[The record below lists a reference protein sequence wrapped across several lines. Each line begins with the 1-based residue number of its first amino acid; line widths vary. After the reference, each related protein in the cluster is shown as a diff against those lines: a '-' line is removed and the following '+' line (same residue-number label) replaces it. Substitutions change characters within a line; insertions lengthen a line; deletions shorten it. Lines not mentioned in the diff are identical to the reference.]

1 MRLFVFY
8 ERVQNFSL
16 RKVLL
21 ALSWLFYSNESPVQC
36 GSTHSRGRHTVFFSF
51 IEKHFENDFTDKVTY
66 FYFAISFKLSLK
78 SFEIALLSDKGSN
91 LRVIKFDFNL
101 KPSYSGISIGHW
113 THGWCDPEFLTDL
126 VNVSFK
132 VRSCLRCINR
142 VVTNSLP

>member
-1 MRLFVFY
+1 MKCGCLYFTSGCKTFLW
-8 ERVQNFSL
+8 ER
-16 RKVLL
+16 VLL

-51 IEKHFENDFTDKVTY
+51 IENDFTDKVTY
-66 FYFAISFKLSLK
+66 FYFAVSFKLSLK

-101 KPSYSGISIGHW
+101 RSSYSGISIGHW
-113 THGWCDPEFLTDL
+113 THDRCDPEFLTDL

-132 VRSCLRCINR
+132 VRSCFRCINR
-142 VVTNSLP
+142 AVTNSLS